1 MDEICKVHQ
10 FLMFSA
16 DTPMQHAFAEHM
28 TDPQTW
34 LSLSAFYQRKR
45 DLLHSCWPIRRF
57 RCCRAPGR
65 SSCWRITAISAMSAT
80 ASW

>member
-28 TDPQTW
+28 VDPQTW

-45 DLLHSCWPIRRF
+45 DLLQSLLGFAVYPVAERRVVLH
-57 RCCRAPGR
+57 AGGLQPV
-65 SSCWRITAISAMSAT
+65 
-80 ASW
+80 